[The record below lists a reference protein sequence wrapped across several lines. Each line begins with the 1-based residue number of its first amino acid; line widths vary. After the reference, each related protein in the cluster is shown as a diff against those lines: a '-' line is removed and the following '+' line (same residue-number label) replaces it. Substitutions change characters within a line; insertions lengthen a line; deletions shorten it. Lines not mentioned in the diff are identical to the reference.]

1 MILLLNFYDDI
12 IFFLKKAYRLLNDSW
27 TISVQCNEIMNYK
40 NKIFIRLSFFEKIIS

>member
-40 NKIFIRLSFFEKIIS
+40 IRYLLDWVFWKK